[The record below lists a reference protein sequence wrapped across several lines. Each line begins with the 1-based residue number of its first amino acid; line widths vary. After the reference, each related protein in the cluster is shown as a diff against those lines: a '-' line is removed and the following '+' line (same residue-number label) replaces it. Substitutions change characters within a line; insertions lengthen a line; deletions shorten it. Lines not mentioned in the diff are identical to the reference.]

1 MKRLNLNI
9 LQCIAFMAMALVTPA
24 LLVAQDVSQPY
35 IDMQAKVEREVTPD
49 ELYISIVIKESDYK
63 GKKTL
68 QEMQD
73 AMIGVLKMNRIDI
86 PESLT
91 LDFMGSNVSYK
102 IFSSR
107 VVPKSE
113 ARYILKLYDA
123 SIMQKVIYDLEDKGI
138 SNIELVETKYTKV
151 DELKTELGIEAMKKA
166 QQQAQALAGA
176 IGQQIGKAVTISSW
190 SSRNSVQP
198 RLYKSRAMLSVE
210 ETVSD
215 NDAGAVQPVI
225 SVSKLTYT
233 VNVNVRFQL
242 L

>member
-1 MKRLNLNI
+1 MKRIERNI
-9 LQCIAFMAMALVTPA
+9 LGLMVLFALIMVMPASLMA
-24 LLVAQDVSQPY
+24 QESSQPY
-35 IDMQAKVEREVTPD
+35 IDMQAKVEREVIPD

-73 AMIGVLKMNRIDI
+73 AMIGVLKVNRIDI
-86 PESLT
+86 PECLS

-107 VVPKSE
+107 VVPKSQ

-138 SNIELVETKYTKV
+138 SNIELVETKYTKA
-151 DELKTELGIEAMKKA
+151 DELKTELGVEAMKKA
-166 QQQAQALAGA
+166 QQQAQALAAA
-176 IGQQIGKAVTISSW
+176 IGQEIGKAITISSW
-190 SSRNSVQP
+190 NSQNTLQP
-198 RLYKSRAMLSVE
+198 RLYKSRTMLVE
-210 ETVSD
+210 ESAND
-215 NDAGAVQPVI
+215 NASGSAEPVI

-233 VNVNVRFQL
+233 VNVSVRFQL